1 MGKAIEMSVR
11 LDRVLLDQI
20 AGRWQLLILDA
31 LCDHG
36 RKARFN
42 VLKRAIPGIS
52 QKTLTQCLRQLER
65 SGLVARRVL
74 TDSPLGVEYSLT
86 PLGDTLEAPVR
97 ALNDWTRQYSAAVRI
112 AQEAYD
118 ADRSRKDGRS
128 ANKTCTEKINDTVSK
143 KPFQKP
149 SHGVPGATDLDT
161 NPVGVRS
168 VRTSNFYT
176 SLTHRGCQWI
186 DLRVRSAAVVSRCTK
201 LGDWRSLASRRL
213 LHFNRILRVPAR
225 GLPFKCKK

>member
-1 MGKAIEMSVR
+1 MGKAIERSVR
-11 LDRVLLDQI
+11 LDRVFRDQI
-20 AGRWQLLILDA
+20 AGRWQLLIVDA

-74 TDSPLGVEYSLT
+74 TDSPLGVEYSFT

-97 ALNDWTRQYSAAVRI
+97 ALYTWTRQYSAAVRT

-118 ADRSRKDGRS
+118 ADRSRIDGRS
-128 ANKTCTEKINDTVSK
+128 ANKTLTEKANDTISK
-143 KPFQKP
+143 KPSRKP
-149 SHGVPGATDLDT
+149 SP
-161 NPVGVRS
+161 
-168 VRTSNFYT
+168 
-176 SLTHRGCQWI
+176 
-186 DLRVRSAAVVSRCTK
+186 
-201 LGDWRSLASRRL
+201 RR
-213 LHFNRILRVPAR
+213 
-225 GLPFKCKK
+225 PFLS